1 MVKTSKVAAGK
12 NASNKRTLIEP
23 NDDKRYVRRNNQGQF
38 KEIDDVG
45 KSLSQD
51 IRKASAVTVKAGQ
64 GNQGD
69 QARKKGSQR

>member
-38 KEIDDVG
+38 KEIDDAG